1 MNKERSVF
9 VNWSNQQSVPI
20 RGLSV
25 NLSDDIYT
33 GFFVLSTCLLDLRVD
48 EVALILGYLGGF
60 VIFIPEQQIRV
71 TLGKFRRPA
80 AI

>member
-1 MNKERSVF
+1 MDLDVDEGTRLERYLLACCF
-9 VNWSNQQSVPI
+9 
-20 RGLSV
+20 
-25 NLSDDIYT
+25 DIETHT
-33 GFFVLSTCLLDLRVD
+33 GFFVLSTCLLDLDVD
-48 EVALILGYLGGF
+48 EVDLILGYLGGF